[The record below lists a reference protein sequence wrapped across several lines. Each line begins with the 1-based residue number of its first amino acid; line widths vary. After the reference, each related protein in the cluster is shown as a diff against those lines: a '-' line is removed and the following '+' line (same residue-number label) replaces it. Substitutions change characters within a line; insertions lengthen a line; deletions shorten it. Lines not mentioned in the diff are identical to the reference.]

1 MGNSVGGQG
10 SMSVAKA
17 TRFHA
22 TKALDPSRPVRD
34 ISVVSDEILTPL
46 STASAQFRI
55 TIAIESA
62 DLGRLAPDQVTALGE
77 NLATLA
83 FTDWNVE

>member
-1 MGNSVGGQG
+1 
-10 SMSVAKA
+10 MSVAKA

-83 FTDWNVE
+83 FSDWNVE